1 MKIGFISSKFINT
14 QSEEM
19 RALRAAVP
27 TQQSAHHPQQEVKK
41 EAAALSTEEQSGLEQ
56 AAPTPSVS
64 VGHTQRSRVLENIP
78 E

>member
-27 TQQSAHHPQQEVKK
+27 TQQLAHHPQQEVKK
-41 EAAALSTEEQSGLEQ
+41 EAAALSTEE
-56 AAPTPSVS
+56 
-64 VGHTQRSRVLENIP
+64 
-78 E
+78 